1 MASDGEQM
9 ITEESYHM
17 IRAKIDELEH
27 KLHQQRELEQLRS
40 QSKMERE
47 REQLLFSD
55 FEQACKK
62 EEEVCEMILNIEDHE
77 EFLRS
82 GFVYVKQLM
91 SSTKEIN
98 FRTLTDQHRS
108 LVQEAMARELSEV
121 MSLQALKRVK
131 EFVPADV
138 LQQRYLPMRWLLT
151 WKTLDEW
158 TDPSKEQPGVI
169 REDGWAKAKARIVL
183 DRV

>member
-1 MASDGEQM
+1 MVSLNENRKREGLPAVMELPPVPTSTDEEIDFAGKTSGAEVFDLASDGEQM

-62 EEEVCEMILNIEDHE
+62 EEDVCEMILNIEDHE

-91 SSTKEIN
+91 SRHTRN
-98 FRTLTDQHRS
+98 QF
-108 LVQEAMARELSEV
+108 
-121 MSLQALKRVK
+121 
-131 EFVPADV
+131 
-138 LQQRYLPMRWLLT
+138 
-151 WKTLDEW
+151 
-158 TDPSKEQPGVI
+158 
-169 REDGWAKAKARIVL
+169 
-183 DRV
+183 